1 MRKYIICAMLL
12 TIAAQGA
19 WAIQFNYTPTQMNP
33 KPTYGPWTY
42 DTVSNEV
49 KSATDRCTS
58 LNGMDH
64 SAWDKRTDSD
74 HKNHQVTY
82 QWLEL
87 NEGDD
92 GLGFSICCQSAAD
105 THYGVFSSYYHNE
118 LVPSFTRLR
127 MTWNYAVRGKSTDL
141 RHCVALYARDGLQ
154 AVKDEVVD
162 CTGSMED
169 GRGEDCRLAYLIQ
182 KGKEA
187 ETARLTQTFDF
198 DNRNGDSVAL
208 KQWALLLTHVTEN
221 TSNETDDMHQY
232 GSFKSYGSSWTTFY
246 YKQLSYAPNGG
257 VGIMNNQEIENSG
270 TLTANAFVRDG
281 YTFVGWATT
290 PDGAVVYTDGQAI
303 TVDEN
308 NKGRYVLYAI
318 WKPTVALVE
327 SLINAIGETVYTAE
341 CKARI
346 DDARAIYNQL
356 SADEKSQVG
365 NYGTLTDAE
374 AAYAAVG
381 EVMTKIAAIG
391 EVAYPSSGATIAL
404 AKTAFDALSED
415 WKPLV
420 INYNLLT
427 DAEAQYA
434 ILGVEAKIAAIGTVE
449 YTEECK
455 YRIDAAREAYDN
467 DLYQVQKMRVT
478 NYATL
483 LAAEAAYADLGKTA
497 LQFVGQDKTT
507 PVGDSQRKSIA
518 YPELPAPATKWQT
531 VEKSASDKTIVIK
544 AVQ

>member
-1 MRKYIICAMLL
+1 MIMRRNLLYIAVLL
-12 TIAAQGA
+12 FVAQGT
-19 WAIQFNYTPTQMNP
+19 WAKQYNYTPTQMNP

-49 KSATDRCTS
+49 KFATDRWTS
-58 LNGMDH
+58 LNGMNH
-64 SAWDKRTDSD
+64 TAWDKRTDSD

-82 QWLEL
+82 QWLESAD
-87 NEGDD
+87 GGD
-92 GLGFSICCQSAAD
+92 GLGFSICCRSAPD

-118 LVPSFTRLR
+118 LVPPFTRLR

-154 AVKDEVVD
+154 AVKNEDVD

-182 KGKEA
+182 TGKEA

-198 DNRNGDSVAL
+198 DNRNGDSVTL

-221 TSNETDDMHQY
+221 TSNTTDDMHQY

-246 YKQLSYAPNGG
+246 YKQFSYAPNGG

-281 YTFVGWATT
+281 YTFVGWATS
-290 PDGAVVYTDGQAI
+290 PDGEKIYDDGAEI

-346 DDARAIYNQL
+346 DDARAIYNKL
-356 SADEKSQVG
+356 SADEKSQVS

-374 AAYAAVG
+374 TAYAAVG

-391 EVAYPSSGATIAL
+391 EVAYPSSEATIAQ
-404 AKTAFDALSED
+404 AKAAFDALSEAQQAI
-415 WKPLV
+415 V
-420 INYNLLT
+420 INAGVLT
-427 DAEAQYA
+427 TAQAQYA
-434 ILGVEAKIAAIGTVE
+434 ILEVDAKIGAIGTVAH
-449 YTEECK
+449 TTDSK
-455 YRIDAAREAYDN
+455 DAIDAARDAYNALTDG
-467 DLYQVQKMRVT
+467 QKTLVT

-483 LAAEAAYADLGKTA
+483 LAAETAYADLGKTIV
-497 LQFVGQDKTT
+497 LFEDK
-507 PVGDSQRKSIA
+507 DAAELKSESKAIV
-518 YPELPAPATKWQT
+518 YPALPAGASEWQS
-531 VEKSASDKTIVIK
+531 VEKDVTDKTIVIK
-544 AVQ
+544 AVE